1 MHLAN
6 YLGERMRELA
16 VDTCTTVEELALFIN
31 SSPPDGLLGG
41 VSGADG
47 MVILYAADMSAHEAG
62 KMPLRD
68 RLAARVAVEVVLQKA
83 ACMPGATQLLRN
95 VEEQFEDDHGAR
107 VGWLSP
113 PLTILARIY
122 RKTVNALPDS
132 TLPGDGKQYVPRYDD
147 DGGDPS
153 EPGLNEEQSQAID
166 LLIDKL
172 LLLSKPGKSTARL
185 K

>member
-1 MHLAN
+1 
-6 YLGERMRELA
+6 MRELA
-16 VDTCTTVEELALFIN
+16 VGICTTVEELALFIN
-31 SSPPDGLLGG
+31 SLPPDGILGG

-47 MVILYAADMSAHEAG
+47 MAILYAAEVSARGAG

-68 RLAARVAVEVVLQKA
+68 RLAARVAVEVVLQQTA
-83 ACMPGATQLLRN
+83 GMPGAMQLLRN
-95 VEEQFEDDHGAR
+95 VEEQFEDDLGAR

-132 TLPGDGKQYVPRYDD
+132 PLPGNGKQYVPRYDA

-153 EPGLNEEQSQAID
+153 APELNREQSQAID

-185 K
+185 KYGGT

>member
-1 MHLAN
+1 
-6 YLGERMRELA
+6 MRELA
-16 VDTCTTVEELALFIN
+16 VDICTTVEELALFIN
-31 SSPPDGLLGG
+31 SLPPDGILGG

-47 MVILYAADMSAHEAG
+47 MVILYAADVSARGAG

-68 RLAARVAVEVVLQKA
+68 RLAARVAVEVVLQQTA
-83 ACMPGATQLLRN
+83 GMPGAMQLLRN
-95 VEEQFEDDHGAR
+95 VEEQFEDDHGVR

-122 RKTVNALPDS
+122 RKTVNALPES
-132 TLPGDGKQYVPRYDD
+132 ALPGNGKQYVPRYDE

-153 EPGLNEEQSQAID
+153 APELNEKQSQAID

-185 K
+185 KYGGT